1 MSQFSLEHHGPCL
14 WWLLKPELP
23 PIYWFYCLDSTFVTV
38 LIPFY
43 GLILQLISFFPWF
56 FRIICCLV
64 NYIWTLR
71 LFQILLHLTL
81 TFITKCNFSM
91 RLVVLGEKYLV
102 SMTYFAIKIRTHEKR
117 IWQHSLSQTKVDNA
131 ESFVALRCKVAN
143 RIVEEYRWG

>member
-1 MSQFSLEHHGPCL
+1 MVIETRITTN
-14 WWLLKPELP
+14 LLILLFR
-23 PIYWFYCLDSTFVTV
+23 FYFCHRFNSF
-38 LIPFY
+38 FY

-143 RIVEEYRWG
+143 RIVEE